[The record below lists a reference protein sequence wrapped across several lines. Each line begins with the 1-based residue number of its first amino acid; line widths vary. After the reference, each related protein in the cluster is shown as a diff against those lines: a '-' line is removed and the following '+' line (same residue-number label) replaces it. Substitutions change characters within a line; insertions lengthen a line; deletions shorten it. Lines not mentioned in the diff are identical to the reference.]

1 MLKKSAFGNTQN
13 ISVYFMKHQLLKT
26 IQFYDLHS
34 NQIEEDIEKSE
45 LRLSLIL
52 LQNKLWQISS
62 INDSISQ
69 IKYDIYSSSIL
80 LRGLIEHYLIFFY
93 VVTEIEKSKDD
104 FVGIS
109 WYFIYK
115 IAEDFK
121 QENYINKIKAIK
133 NREQINTLN
142 LLFEKYPGLT
152 QSEYEK
158 INTIG
163 NKFAKLDVIAKQLI
177 NNSDASEEI
186 PNKIR
191 VNVELLEFYN
201 TLSSYVH
208 GGPMAELE
216 TSSQLNIDENAD
228 FRREKILSIS
238 ETLTYAAFYFFFEN
252 LNLLTN
258 NKYKNYR

>member
-1 MLKKSAFGNTQN
+1 
-13 ISVYFMKHQLLKT
+13 MKHHLLNI
-26 IQFYDLHS
+26 IQYYKSHS

-45 LRLSLIL
+45 LRFSLIL
-52 LQNKLWQISS
+52 LQNKLWQITN
-62 INDSISQ
+62 INDSISK
-69 IKYDIYSSSIL
+69 IKFDIYSSSVL

-93 VVTEIEKSKDD
+93 AITEIEKNRNDL
-104 FVGIS
+104 VGIS

-133 NREQINTLN
+133 NREQINSLK
-142 LLFEKYPGLT
+142 LLQDKYPGLT
-152 QSEYEK
+152 QSDYEK

-163 NKFAKLDVIAKQLI
+163 NKFAKLDIIAKQLI
-177 NNSDASEEI
+177 NNINALEQVSD
-186 PNKIR
+186 KIR

-201 TLSSYVH
+201 KLSSYVH

-216 TSSQLNIDENAD
+216 SSSFLSIEKNAD
-228 FRREKILSIS
+228 FRREKIISIS
-238 ETLTYAAFYFFFEN
+238 ETLTYTSYCLFFDFIN
-252 LNLLTN
+252 LSTS